1 MFYYLNNFF
10 LFSIFGFFL
19 ETLMFSILGMHNQ
32 SGFLHLFWTPFY
44 GTGVIITILL
54 SNFVKR
60 KKISKHLQVLILI
73 IALFL
78 VLSILELIGGLLLEG
93 LFGYSL
99 WSYKGI
105 PLHIGKYISLPTSFG
120 WVCFSF
126 LYLLFIKKYTDKL
139 VNKIPKF
146 VSISLLIIFIADNIV
161 TILQTLK
168 FRGFI

>member
-1 MFYYLNNFF
+1 MFYYINNFF

-54 SNFVKR
+54 NKFIKN
-60 KKISKHLQVLILI
+60 KNMNKLWQTLTLIFS
-73 IALFL
+73 LFFI
-78 VLSILELIGGLLLEG
+78 LSLLELIGGIFLEK

-99 WSYKGI
+99 WSYNNI
-105 PLHIGKYISLPTSFG
+105 PLHVGKYISVPTSIG

-126 LYLLFIKKYTDKL
+126 FYLLFIKKYTDKL
-139 VNKIPKF
+139 VSRIPKF

-161 TILQTLK
+161 TILETLK
-168 FRGFI
+168 FRDFI